1 MNKLF
6 TFFLFFSLLLF
17 SACATMDQTS
27 RTIFAANTG
36 NAIGS
41 VAGLFIGESMG
52 GRHGAFIGSSIGSI
66 VGTAAGVMVVA
77 EENPSRNNS
86 RRQEVFIQKSAELV
100 VSEIILEDENNNEG
114 IDAGELCKITF
125 VIVNESAIP
134 AINVRAILNKKNGAG
149 ELVLSDPVP
158 IGRIDSDESVRYTV
172 AVTALPTLKTGLADF
187 EIILKEG
194 DGNAVYNEIFSVRT
208 IHGIPEKK

>member
-41 VAGLFIGESMG
+41 VAGLFIGESIG
-52 GRHGAFIGSSIGSI
+52 GRHGAFVGSSIGSI

-77 EENPSRNNS
+77 EDNTSRNRN
-86 RRQEVFIQKSAELV
+86 RIQEMPLQERAKLV
-100 VSEIILEDENNNEG
+100 VPEIILEDENNNEG

-125 VIVNESAIP
+125 VIVNESAVP
-134 AINVRAILNKKNGAG
+134 AIDVRAVLNKKNGAG

-158 IGRIDSDESVRYTV
+158 IGRIDSDESVRYSV

-194 DGNAVYNEIFSVRT
+194 NGNIAYDEVFSVRT
-208 IHGIPEKK
+208 IHAKVEK

>member
-41 VAGLFIGESMG
+41 VAGLFIGESIG
-52 GRHGAFIGSSIGSI
+52 GRHGAFVGSSIGSI

-77 EENPSRNNS
+77 EDNTSRNRN
-86 RRQEVFIQKSAELV
+86 RIQEMPLQERANLV
-100 VSEIILEDENNNEG
+100 VTEIILEDENNNEG

-125 VIVNESAIP
+125 VIVNESAVP
-134 AINVRAILNKKNGAG
+134 AIDVRAVLNKKNGAG

-158 IGRIDSDESVRYTV
+158 IGRIDSDE
-172 AVTALPTLKTGLADF
+172 
-187 EIILKEG
+187 
-194 DGNAVYNEIFSVRT
+194 
-208 IHGIPEKK
+208 

>member
-52 GRHGAFIGSSIGSI
+52 GRHGAFVGSSIGSI

-77 EENPSRNNS
+77 EDNTSRNRN
-86 RRQEVFIQKSAELV
+86 RIQEMPLQERANLV
-100 VSEIILEDENNNEG
+100 VTEIILGDENNNEG

-125 VIVNESAIP
+125 VIVNESAVP
-134 AINVRAILNKKNGAG
+134 AIDVRAVLNKKNGAG

-158 IGRIDSDESVRYTV
+158 IGRIDSDESVRYSV

-194 DGNAVYNEIFSVRT
+194 NGNIAYDEVFSVRT
-208 IHGIPEKK
+208 IHAKVEK

>member
-41 VAGLFIGESMG
+41 VAGLFIGESIG
-52 GRHGAFIGSSIGSI
+52 GRHGAFVGSSIGSV

-77 EENPSRNNS
+77 EENTSRNRN
-86 RRQEVFIQKSAELV
+86 RIQEMPLQERAKLV
-100 VSEIILEDENNNEG
+100 VTEIILEDENNNEG

-134 AINVRAILNKKNGAG
+134 AIDVKAVLNKKNGAG

-158 IGRIDSDESVRYTV
+158 IGRIDSDESVRYSV
-172 AVTALPTLKTGLADF
+172 AVTALTTLKTGLADF

-194 DGNAVYNEIFSVRT
+194 NGNIAYDEVFSVCT
-208 IHGIPEKK
+208 IHKK

>member
-52 GRHGAFIGSSIGSI
+52 GRHGAFVGSSIGSI

-77 EENPSRNNS
+77 EDNTSRNRN
-86 RRQEVFIQKSAELV
+86 RIQEMPLQERANLV
-100 VSEIILEDENNNEG
+100 VIEIILEDENNNEG

-125 VIVNESAIP
+125 VIVNESAVP
-134 AINVRAILNKKNGAG
+134 AIDVRAVLNKKNGAG

-158 IGRIDSDESVRYTV
+158 IGRIDSDESVRYSV

-194 DGNAVYNEIFSVRT
+194 NGNIAYDEVFSVRT
-208 IHGIPEKK
+208 IHAKVEK

>member
-52 GRHGAFIGSSIGSI
+52 GRHGAFVGSSIGSI

-77 EENPSRNNS
+77 EENTSRNRN
-86 RRQEVFIQKSAELV
+86 RIQEVPLQERAKLV
-100 VSEIILEDENNNEG
+100 VTEIILEDENNNEG

-125 VIVNESAIP
+125 VIVNESAVP
-134 AINVRAILNKKNGAG
+134 AIDVRAVLNKKNGAG

-158 IGRIDSDESVRYTV
+158 IGRIDSDESVRYSV

-194 DGNAVYNEIFSVRT
+194 NGNIAYDEVFSVRT
-208 IHGIPEKK
+208 IHAKVEK

>member
-52 GRHGAFIGSSIGSI
+52 GRHGAFVGSSIGSI

-77 EENPSRNNS
+77 EDNTSRNRN
-86 RRQEVFIQKSAELV
+86 RIQELPLQARAKLV
-100 VSEIILEDENNNEG
+100 VTEIILEDENNNEG

-125 VIVNESAIP
+125 VIVNESAVP
-134 AINVRAILNKKNGAG
+134 AIDVRAVLNKKNGAG

-158 IGRIDSDESVRYTV
+158 IGRIDSDESVRYSV

-194 DGNAVYNEIFSVRT
+194 NGNIAYDEVFSVRT
-208 IHGIPEKK
+208 IHAKVEK

>member
-52 GRHGAFIGSSIGSI
+52 GRHGAFVGSSIGSI

-77 EENPSRNNS
+77 EDNTSRNRN
-86 RRQEVFIQKSAELV
+86 RIQEMPLQERASLV
-100 VSEIILEDENNNEG
+100 VPEIILEDENNNEG

-125 VIVNESAIP
+125 VIVNESAVP
-134 AINVRAILNKKNGAG
+134 AIDVRAVLNKKNGAG

-158 IGRIDSDESVRYTV
+158 IGRIDSDESVRYSV

-194 DGNAVYNEIFSVRT
+194 NGNIAYDEVFSVRT
-208 IHGIPEKK
+208 IHAKVEK